1 MPGFLTDVVRPPG
14 NPGMDANWKR
24 RRSGRVPIGE
34 GLVAGSRAAFSK
46 IGDAVT
52 VAVEAGR
59 QLHTYSPRATLRLWR
74 GCEVS
79 TSALQG
85 CGGLGVVLPRGAWCS
100 KCGFGGG
107 RLPSLPP
114 LALDIR
120 AWSLE
125 NAFCR
130 IVQVK
135 S

>member
-34 GLVAGSRAAFSK
+34 GLVAGSRAVFSK

-74 GCEVS
+74 GGCEVS

-85 CGGLGVVLPRGAWCS
+85 CGGLGVVLPGEPGAQSAGLGEAGCHH
-100 KCGFGGG
+100 
-107 RLPSLPP
+107 
-114 LALDIR
+114 
-120 AWSLE
+120 
-125 NAFCR
+125 CR
-130 IVQVK
+130 RWPWIYGHGHWRMRSVE
-135 S
+135 SFR